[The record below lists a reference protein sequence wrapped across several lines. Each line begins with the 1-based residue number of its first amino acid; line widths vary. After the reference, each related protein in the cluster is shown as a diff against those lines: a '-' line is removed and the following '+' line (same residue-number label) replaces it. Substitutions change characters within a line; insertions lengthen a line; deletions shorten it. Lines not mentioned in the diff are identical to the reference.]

1 MDWYNILSII
11 LGALGGAGVSL
22 YTAKSNK
29 DTIDISNFQRLIEEE
44 REERRILKE
53 EYKEYKESVDR
64 KVEKVKI
71 DFEKLQKDNKKMI
84 TSIFQAYKC
93 KLPEKINDC
102 PVIKL
107 FLNQGGE
114 QINGTNTLDGL
125 ENGVE

>member
-44 REERRILKE
+44 REERRLLKE
-53 EYKEYKESVDR
+53 EYKEYKETVER
-64 KVEKVKI
+64 KVEKVKA
-71 DFEKLQKDNKKMI
+71 DVEKMQKDNKKMI

-93 KLPEKINDC
+93 KLPEKIQDC
-102 PVIKL
+102 PVVKF
-107 FLNQGGE
+107 FLNQGGDK
-114 QINGTNTLDGL
+114 INGMNMFNDI
-125 ENGVE
+125 ENGVG

>member
-64 KVEKVKI
+64 KVEKVKV

-93 KLPEKINDC
+93 KLPEKIQDC
-102 PVIKL
+102 PVVRF
-107 FLNQGGE
+107 FLNQGGDK
-114 QINGTNTLDGL
+114 INGMSMFNEI
-125 ENGVE
+125 ENEVK

>member
-53 EYKEYKESVDR
+53 EYREYKETVDK
-64 KVEKVKI
+64 KVEKVKT
-71 DFEKLQKDNKKMI
+71 DFNRLQSDNKKMI

-93 KLPEKINDC
+93 NLPDKIQDC
-102 PVIKL
+102 PVVKFIVR
-107 FLNQGGE
+107 NGYSV
-114 QINGTNTLDGL
+114 INGVDIVDGI
-125 ENGVE
+125 EQD